1 MTLLSPGRHGM
12 RARAASQRAHNAP
25 APGGATRT
33 SPRTGDRRHA
43 LPAAGHAERPR
54 GLRSIKYRLALL
66 FFAVTFVAM
75 TVAYVYVTPTLGTGL
90 REQKLRALTIAA
102 QAYSRRLQATLA
114 AHTSRVASARA
125 VHHAG
130 QLSNDR
136 VTLLGIRAAPRGPA
150 TFYIDDSS
158 AQVAGERVGTLSF
171 PIAARVVRARRL
183 LTATES
189 SANGPV
195 GEAAKPLFDRGQ
207 VVGVAVFSGTL
218 NDVERSVAAIR
229 ERMLIAGAI
238 ALALAL
244 ATGYLLARAISLR
257 VRGLEEGAWRVAEGD
272 FGAHFAVGSDDE
284 LGQLARALDSMQR
297 QLAELDSARERFIAT
312 ASHELRTPI
321 FSIGGFLE
329 LIQDEELDEQTRR
342 QFLEQVRTQ
351 VERLGQLATGLL
363 DLSRLEAGALE
374 LRSERAD
381 VAEIARMV
389 SAEFIPALAQH
400 GSELRQHA
408 ARVPAPAVC
417 DAERVAQ
424 ILRILIDN
432 AIAHTPHGTVIV
444 VSVTSAE
451 GHTRLAVRDF
461 GPGIAP
467 EARERIFEPFYSA
480 EESRG
485 SGLGLAIAH
494 ELAERMQGALTLDS
508 SPGRTVFTLTL
519 PA

>member
-1 MTLLSPGRHGM
+1 MTLLPSGRQGLQG
-12 RARAASQRAHNAP
+12 AASRQARGAAQTPGEPSSRRGRVRRTPGPPAHAQ
-25 APGGATRT
+25 
-33 SPRTGDRRHA
+33 
-43 LPAAGHAERPR
+43 RPR

-66 FFAVTFVAM
+66 FFAVTFVALA
-75 TVAYVYVTPTLGTGL
+75 VAYVYVTPTLGTGL
-90 REQKLRALTIAA
+90 REQKLRSLAIAA
-102 QAYSRRLQATLA
+102 QAYSRRLQGALAGRAPRLAT
-114 AHTSRVASARA
+114 ARA

-136 VTLLGIRAAPRGPA
+136 VTLLGVRGSRRSLV

-171 PIAARVVRARRL
+171 PIAARVARARRL

-189 SANGPV
+189 SADGPV
-195 GEAAKPLFDRGQ
+195 GEAAKPLFDQGQ
-207 VVGVAVFSGTL
+207 VVEVAVFSGTL
-218 NDVERSVAAIR
+218 SDVERSVAAIR
-229 ERMLIAGAI
+229 ERMLLAGAI
-238 ALALAL
+238 ALALAT

-257 VRGLEEGAWRVAEGD
+257 VGRLEEGAWRVAEGD
-272 FGAHFAVGSDDE
+272 FGAHFAVDSEDE

-342 QFLEQVRTQ
+342 QFLGQVRTQ

-363 DLSRLEAGALE
+363 DLSRLEAGSLE
-374 LRSERAD
+374 LRSERVD
-381 VAEIARMV
+381 LAEIARMV
-389 SAEFIPALAQH
+389 SAEFIPALSQH
-400 GSELRQHA
+400 GSELRQRMAHA
-408 ARVPAPAVC
+408 PAPAVC
-417 DAERVAQ
+417 DPERVAQ
-424 ILRILIDN
+424 VLRILIDN

-444 VSVTSAE
+444 VSVATAE
-451 GHTRLAVRDF
+451 GRTRLAVRDF
-461 GPGIAP
+461 GPGIAAD
-467 EARERIFEPFYSA
+467 ARERIFEPFYTSD
-480 EESRG
+480 ESQG

-494 ELAERMQGALTLDS
+494 ELAERMQGALTLES
-508 SPGRTVFTLTL
+508 TPGRTVFTLTL